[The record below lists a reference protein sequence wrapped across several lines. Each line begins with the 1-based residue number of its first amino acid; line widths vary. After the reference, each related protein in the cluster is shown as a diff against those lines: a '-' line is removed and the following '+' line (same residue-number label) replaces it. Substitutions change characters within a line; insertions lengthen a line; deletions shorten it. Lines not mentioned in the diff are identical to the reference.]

1 MSGGSFDY
9 LCHREVDEL
18 FQCERLEPMITELID
33 MGYKDAAKETM
44 ALKLLVDQTKVRM
57 EVYLDRL
64 RPVWKAVE
72 WYCSGDSGMEAVEEA
87 IRKYRG
93 E

>member
-1 MSGGSFDY
+1 MSGGNFDY

-18 FQCERLEPMITELID
+18 FKCERLEPMITELID

-57 EVYLDRL
+57 EVYLIDCARYG
-64 RPVWKAVE
+64 KAVE
-72 WYCSGDSGMEAVEEA
+72 WYCSGDSGWKRWKKLLEVP
-87 IRKYRG
+87 G
-93 E
+93 Q